1 MFQSRILQGV
11 LDHKPSFL
19 GDSLPLVCVSEKY
32 SLQNCYFNVYF
43 HIFLSCGEIINSIFY
58 FSLQENTQDAVVLG
72 IQWKINRIRFP
83 TRELRSTAIH
93 NIEKYTYLF

>member
-43 HIFLSCGEIINSIFY
+43 HIFLSCGEIINSILFY
-58 FSLQENTQDAVVLG
+58 SILKKL
-72 IQWKINRIRFP
+72 K
-83 TRELRSTAIH
+83 S
-93 NIEKYTYLF
+93 